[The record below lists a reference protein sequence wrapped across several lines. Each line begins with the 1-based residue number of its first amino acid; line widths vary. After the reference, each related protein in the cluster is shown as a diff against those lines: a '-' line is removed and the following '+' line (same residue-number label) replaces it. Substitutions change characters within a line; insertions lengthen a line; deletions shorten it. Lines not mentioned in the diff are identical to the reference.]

1 MIQSKKILSVV
12 LFIFVL
18 FNSCKKASDL
28 VDNPLLQQYFE
39 TNVLNRDFS
48 VSLATDSTTD
58 LTSDYAGYIFV
69 LLKTDYY
76 HGPLKATKAGT
87 MYIGSWSSNE
97 DYSKLVISLPV
108 PPDEFTFLNREW
120 RFTSKGFPTMKL
132 APWGSTRPFVLNM
145 YRQ

>member
-1 MIQSKKILSVV
+1 MKSKKIITVV
-12 LFIFVL
+12 IFIFVV

-39 TNVLNRDFS
+39 TNVLNRDFT

-58 LTSDYAGYIFV
+58 LTPDYGGYIFV

-76 HGPLKATKAGT
+76 HGPLKATKAGIVYT
-87 MYIGSWSSNE
+87 GTWSSNE
-97 DYSKLVISLPV
+97 DYSRLDITLPV
-108 PPDEFTFLNREW
+108 PPDEFIFLNRAW

-132 APWGSTRPFVLNM
+132 APWGSTKPLVLNM